1 MPKLTVNGYAIDYA
15 EEGTGEPVVFVHGTL
30 NDQRYW
36 APQMPAFGARYR
48 AIAISLRHYWP
59 AQWDGAGDDFKM
71 DQHIAD
77 TAAFCEALGVG
88 PVRLVGHSRGG
99 HIAFRVAHLHPH
111 LLRAVV
117 LAEPGGELDPSLGGA
132 PAGAPGSGNQAAAFG
147 EAAELLKAGDK
158 EAALRRVA
166 EHTGGPGAWEKRA
179 QPRKDMNRDNAMT
192 LIGQMDER
200 RRPYARAE
208 AEAVRAPTLLVVGD
222 RTLPNFTANVDALS
236 RTIAGAERVTIANAA
251 HAMSQDNPAQ
261 FNAAVLDFL
270 ARH

>member
-15 EEGTGEPVVFVHGTL
+15 EQGTGEPVVFVHGTL

-36 APQMPAFGARYR
+36 APQMEAFGRQYR

-59 AQWDGAGDDFKM
+59 AQWDGVGDDFKM

-77 TAAFCEALGVG
+77 TAAFCAALNAG

-99 HIAFRVAHLHPH
+99 HIAFRVAHLHPE

-117 LAEPGGELDPSLGGA
+117 LAEPGGEIDESLGGK
-132 PAGAPGSGNQAAAFG
+132 PGARAQAAAFA
-147 EAAELLKAGDK
+147 EAANILKAGDR

-179 QPRKDMNRDNAMT
+179 QPRKDMNRDNVMT
-192 LIGQMDER
+192 LLGQIDER
-200 RRPYARAE
+200 RRPYARSE
-208 AEAVRAPTLLVVGD
+208 AEAVRAPTLLVGGD
-222 RTLPNFTANVDALS
+222 RTLPNFNANLDALEK
-236 RTIAGAERVTIANAA
+236 TIAGAERVTIANAA
-251 HAMSQDNPAQ
+251 HAMSQDNPTQ